1 MPYWIQRTLTTAIL
15 PHLQQPVTILTGP
28 RQSGKTTLIRHLLS
42 ERPGGYRFLSL
53 DDLQTRS
60 LANEDPTVLLGEI
73 TQPILIDE
81 AQYAPNIFPEIKRRI
96 DEARFSGSVLPEIW
110 LTGSHQ
116 ILMNTQ
122 VRESL
127 AGRASYL
134 ELHPLSAEELANARI
149 FSQEVFLKGGWPF
162 LYQQP
167 DVDPVHFLNDY
178 IRSFIEKDIALLS
191 GVQKLSAFDKFLRLL
206 AARTGQILNLS
217 SIAGDIGVQVTT
229 VSDWI
234 GLLEQNRL
242 VSRIS
247 AFSTNLS
254 KRAIKSPKFHF
265 LDVGIATRLQ
275 GWRSLDPLIVS
286 PAIGGLFESLVCS
299 ELIKARDHLRIPLEL
314 FHFRSKE
321 HDEIDFILKIETE
334 QGIKFI
340 AIEAKFAAQSAKGYI
355 LPPSCRFKDNSP
367 VSNWVVTFDGAQQQ
381 LQHDT
386 MQIPVYKLAKE
397 LAAFAFHAGA

>member
-1 MPYWIQRTLTTAIL
+1 MTNWIHRTLTTAML
-15 PHLQQPVTILTGP
+15 AKHQQPVTILTGP
-28 RQSGKTTLIRHLLS
+28 RQSGKTTLIRHLLA
-42 ERPGGYRFLSL
+42 EKPEGYRLLSL

-60 LANEDPTVLLGEI
+60 LANADPALLLGEI

-81 AQYAPNIFPEIKRRI
+81 AQYAPNIFPEIKRRV
-96 DEARFSGSVLPEIW
+96 DEARFNRSVLPPIW

-116 ILMNTQ
+116 ISINAQ

-134 ELHPLSAEELANARI
+134 ELHPLSTEELANARL
-149 FSQEVFLKGGWPF
+149 FNQEIFLKGSWPF

-167 DVDPVHFLNDY
+167 DFDPATFLNDY
-178 IRSFIEKDIALLS
+178 IRSFLEKDVALLS
-191 GVQKLSAFDKFLRLL
+191 GVQKLAAFDKCVRLL

-217 SIAGDIGVQVTT
+217 SIAGDVGVQVTT

-234 GLLEQNRL
+234 SLLEQNRL

-265 LDVGIATRLQ
+265 LDVGLATRIQ

-286 PAIGGLFESLVCS
+286 PAIGALFESLVCS
-299 ELIKARDHLRIPLEL
+299 ELIKARDHSRIPLEL

-321 HDEIDFILKIETE
+321 HDEIDFIVKLETD
-334 QGIKFI
+334 QGIRFI
-340 AIEAKFAAQSAKGYI
+340 AIEAKFAAQSAKGYT
-355 LPPSCRFKDNSP
+355 LPTSFRLEDNSP
-367 VSNWVVTFDGAQQQ
+367 VSTWVVIFEGEQRQ
-381 LQHDT
+381 LQHGT
-386 MQIPVYKLAKE
+386 MQIPVYKVAKE
-397 LAAFAFHAGA
+397 LAAFV